1 MKRKLNRGN
10 SLIIFLIL
18 LLFAGCATYYKKHQE
33 FQDAVTNGNLNKA
46 KKYLENDKRGK
57 EGKNKLLHYLNR
69 GYVSWMLDEYR
80 ESNKYFAEADRII
93 EDYIKNYSME
103 ALALVSNPGVKPYK
117 PEDFESVMLHYY
129 TALNYIKL
137 NNYEDALV
145 ECRRVNIRL
154 QELNDKYKDHKN
166 KYQRDAF
173 AHNLMGMVYEA
184 DNDYNNAFIAYRNAY
199 EAYKEDYKEY
209 FGMSVP
215 EQLKYDILR
224 TAYLTG
230 FREEVRYYEKQ
241 FGINYEYTPK
251 EHGEV
256 IFFWLNGFG
265 PVKDEWSIHFTKV
278 ANSRDGYVTLKNEE
292 LDMSFPVY
300 IGDKSGKEKQ
310 AFKDLRFF
318 KVAFPKYVERK
329 PVYTNA
335 KAFCNN
341 ERYYFH
347 LAQNINEIA
356 FKTLRDR
363 MFREMGN
370 AILRIAAKKALEAL
384 ADEHDEN
391 IGTLVNIINTVTEKA
406 DTRNWQTLPYSI
418 SYTRIPLHEGE
429 NKIVFKTNSPNAPAK
444 KKEYT
449 LTGRK
454 GKIYFK
460 SNHTIETH
468 KPNISR

>member
-1 MKRKLNRGN
+1 MKHNLNFRN
-10 SLIIFLIL
+10 SFIILIVL
-18 LLFAGCATYYKKHQE
+18 LLAGCATYYKKHQE
-33 FQDAVTNGNLNKA
+33 FQAAVTNGNLEKA
-46 KKYLENDKRGK
+46 KTYLKNDKRGK
-57 EGKNKLLHYLNR
+57 EGKNKLLHYLNH
-69 GYVSWMLDEYR
+69 GYVSWMLDEYS
-80 ESNKYFAEADRII
+80 ESNKYFAEADRMI

-117 PEDFESVMLHYY
+117 PEDFEAVMLHYY
-129 TALNYIKL
+129 TALNYINL

-209 FGMSVP
+209 FGMAVP

-241 FGINYEYTPK
+241 FGIDYEYMPK

-265 PVKDEWSIHFTKV
+265 PVKDEWSIQFSKV
-278 ANSRDGYVTLKNEE
+278 PNSRDGYITLKNEE

-300 IGDKSGKEKQ
+300 IGDKSGNEKQ

-329 PVYTNA
+329 PVYSNA
-335 KAFCNN
+335 AAFCNN
-341 ERYYFH
+341 ERYSFD

-370 AILRIAAKKALEAL
+370 AILRIATKKALEAL
-384 ADEHDEN
+384 ADEQDEN
-391 IGTLVNIINTVTEKA
+391 LGTLVNIINTVTEKA

-418 SYTRIPLHEGE
+418 SYTRIPLHKGE
-429 NKIVFKTNSPNAPAK
+429 NKIVFKTNSQNAPPK

-454 GKIYFK
+454 GKIYFR
-460 SNHTIETH
+460 SHHTIETY